1 MIDFIFYSFA
11 FFTVLASVMVISLKN
26 PVHAVLFLI
35 FAFFNAAGLFI
46 LLGAEFIAMTL
57 IIVYV
62 GAVAVLFLFV
72 VMMLNIN
79 IAEVRQGFLKYLPL
93 GIGLGLLIFIQI
105 YYALSI
111 SEEAFPETV
120 LPAASSNNIG
130 DGLTNTEALGRL
142 IYTKYFLIFQGA
154 GVILLIAMIGAIVLT
169 LTHSKNVRRQDI
181 NKQIS
186 RTREQSVM
194 LVDVKTGEGVNI

>member
-111 SEEAFPETV
+111 SEEAFPAMFI
-120 LPAASSNNIG
+120 PSASSNNIG
-130 DGLTNTEALGRL
+130 NGLTNTEALGML

-154 GVILLIAMIGAIVLT
+154 GVILLIAMVGAIVLT
-169 LTHSKNVRRQDI
+169 LTHSKDVRRQDI
-181 NKQIS
+181 TKQIS

>member
-1 MIDFIFYSFA
+1 MIDLIFYSFA
-11 FFTVLASVMVISLKN
+11 FFTVLAGIMVISLKN

-46 LLGAEFIAMTL
+46 LIGAEFIAMTL

-72 VMMLNIN
+72 IMMLNID

-93 GIGLGLLIFIQI
+93 GLGLGFLIFIQI
-105 YYALSI
+105 YYSLSI
-111 SEEAFPETV
+111 SQESLPELIRPSVNEDT
-120 LPAASSNNIG
+120 
-130 DGLTNTEALGRL
+130 TNTEALGRL

-154 GVILLIAMIGAIVLT
+154 GIVLLIAMIGAIVLT
-169 LTHSKNVRRQDI
+169 LTHSHNVKRQNI
-181 NKQIS
+181 HKQVS

-194 LVDVKTGEGVNI
+194 LVDVKSGEGVNI

>member
-1 MIDFIFYSFA
+1 MIDLIFYSFA
-11 FFTVLASVMVISLKN
+11 FFTVLSGLMVITLKN

-46 LLGAEFIAMTL
+46 LIGAEFIAMTL

-72 VMMLNIN
+72 VMMLNID
-79 IAEVRQGFLKYLPL
+79 ITEVRQGFLKYLPL
-93 GIGLGLLIFIQI
+93 GLGLGFLIFIQI
-105 YYALSI
+105 TYALQLSK
-111 SEEAFPETV
+111 EALPELV
-120 LPAASSNNIG
+120 APSKNQY
-130 DGLTNTEALGRL
+130 LTNTEALGHI

-154 GVILLIAMIGAIVLT
+154 GIVLLIAMVGAIVLT
-169 LTHSKNVRRQDI
+169 LTHSTNVRRQSI
-181 NKQIS
+181 HQQVS

-194 LVDVKTGEGVNI
+194 LVDVKSGEGVNI